1 METGLPGDTEDP
13 SRMIAMVIVLSY
25 ITDVKIPLTM
35 FEI

>member
-13 SRMIAMVIVLSY
+13 SRMIAMVIVHSY
-25 ITDVKIPLTM
+25 ITDAKIPLAL